1 MGEGSTQWLAT
12 TPDRRAGRGETAGM
26 NIGAATSDTD
36 LLEKLVRQAW
46 PLAGSPERLVVPEPF
61 VKEALVSLGIS
72 VPRHAVA
79 RDAAAAPAQARSLA
93 EPLVLKAFGPGIVHK
108 TEVGAVRLGLTAKTV
123 EAAATAMGSA
133 LAQVPVTAQG
143 FLVEEQATPGVELLV
158 GVVRPDGVG
167 PVALVGL
174 GGTLTE
180 ILDDVSARLLPLSR
194 EDAAQMLGEF
204 RGGAALAGSRGV
216 PAVDREALIELLLHL
231 AGPEGLVARLGPR
244 LLELECNPVIAT
256 PEGALVAD
264 ARLVLNGAPTT
275 PEADAAPP
283 SAPGIPFDRLFA
295 PRSVAVA
302 GASLTHETFGN
313 RALAAYR
320 SVGWGRGLWA
330 IHPTATEVGG
340 VPARPSLAD
349 LPEGGVD
356 YLQVALPAAAA
367 IELIR
372 TEGPRA
378 AVAQVISGGF
388 AEAGPEGR
396 RLEADLLNAAH

>member
-1 MGEGSTQWLAT
+1 
-12 TPDRRAGRGETAGM
+12 M

-275 PEADAAPP
+275 PEADAAFPSTASSHRARSRWRGRRSPTRPSATGLWPPTGRWAGAEACGPSIRPRPRWEEFPPGPPWRTYPKAASTTCRWPCRPPPP
-283 SAPGIPFDRLFA
+283 S
-295 PRSVAVA
+295 S
-302 GASLTHETFGN
+302 
-313 RALAAYR
+313 
-320 SVGWGRGLWA
+320 
-330 IHPTATEVGG
+330 
-340 VPARPSLAD
+340 
-349 LPEGGVD
+349 
-356 YLQVALPAAAA
+356 
-367 IELIR
+367 
-372 TEGPRA
+372 
-378 AVAQVISGGF
+378 
-388 AEAGPEGR
+388 
-396 RLEADLLNAAH
+396 